1 MISAL
6 KNKLNKEQT
15 IQSLTD
21 WITNSDED
29 QIVYYKGYL
38 AEKIGINV
46 GLRKLASFMMDMHKL
61 GKVALTQKKISGIK
75 QIGDKG
81 DIIYLYIAQRRKNAK
96 Q

>member
-1 MISAL
+1 M
-6 KNKLNKEQT
+6 KQEEYKEQT

-21 WITNSDED
+21 WITTSDED

-46 GLRKLASFMMDMHKL
+46 GLRKLTSFMMDMHKI

-81 DIIYLYIAQRRKNAK
+81 DIVYLYIAQRRKNAK
-96 Q
+96 P

>member
-1 MISAL
+1 MEQQEY
-6 KNKLNKEQT
+6 KEQT

-46 GLRKLASFMMDMHKL
+46 G
-61 GKVALTQKKISGIK
+61 
-75 QIGDKG
+75 
-81 DIIYLYIAQRRKNAK
+81 
-96 Q
+96 

>member
-1 MISAL
+1 MEQQEY
-6 KNKLNKEQT
+6 KEQT

-21 WITNSDED
+21 WITTSDED

-38 AEKIGINV
+38 AEKIGVNV
-46 GLRKLASFMMDMHKL
+46 GLRKLASFMMDMHKI

-81 DIIYLYIAQRRKNAK
+81 DIVYLYIAQRRKNAK

>member
-1 MISAL
+1 MEQEEY
-6 KNKLNKEQT
+6 KEQT

-38 AEKIGINV
+38 AENIGINV

-61 GKVALTQKKISGIK
+61 GKVARTQKKISGIK

>member
-1 MISAL
+1 M
-6 KNKLNKEQT
+6 KQEEYKEQT

-21 WITNSDED
+21 WITTSDED

-46 GLRKLASFMMDMHKL
+46 GLRKLASFMMDMHKR

-81 DIIYLYIAQRRKNAK
+81 DIVYLYIAQRRKNAK
-96 Q
+96 P

>member
-1 MISAL
+1 M
-6 KNKLNKEQT
+6 KQEEYKEQT

-21 WITNSDED
+21 WITTSDED

-46 GLRKLASFMMDMHKL
+46 GLRKLASFMMDMHKI

-81 DIIYLYIAQRRKNAK
+81 DIVYLYIAQRRKNDK
-96 Q
+96 P

>member
-1 MISAL
+1 MEQEEY
-6 KNKLNKEQT
+6 KEQT

-61 GKVALTQKKISGIK
+61 GKVALTQKKISGRK
-75 QIGDKG
+75 QIGDKE

>member
-1 MISAL
+1 MEQQEY
-6 KNKLNKEQT
+6 KEQT

-46 GLRKLASFMMDMHKL
+46 SLRKLASFMMDMHKL
-61 GKVALTQKKISGIK
+61 GKVALTQKK
-75 QIGDKG
+75 
-81 DIIYLYIAQRRKNAK
+81 
-96 Q
+96 

>member
-1 MISAL
+1 M
-6 KNKLNKEQT
+6 KQEEYKEQT

-21 WITNSDED
+21 WITTSDED
-29 QIVYYKGYL
+29 QIVYYKWYL

-46 GLRKLASFMMDMHKL
+46 GLRKLASFMMDMHKI